1 MAAGHWLDV
10 AAGGL
15 PDAGAGFWTVPGGW
29 RRLEVAMWQV
39 HRIPLAALGA
49 EPLHRTTV
57 TLTEM
62 GRSFERASANGLAW
76 TPLASLDAAMV
87 GFVRKASECVAND
100 PALWVVA
107 APQC

>member
-1 MAAGHWLDV
+1 MPEPGSGPSRADGAAWRWRCGRGTAFRLPHW
-10 AAGGL
+10 
-15 PDAGAGFWTVPGGW
+15 
-29 RRLEVAMWQV
+29 
-39 HRIPLAALGA
+39 GA